1 MVQLVLAG
9 NGYEEVG
16 MEEVRSVRRLVE
28 EHGRLGA
35 IARHEDR
42 LSTAAGIR
50 LKLAASAFPSAPIG
64 EQVLV
69 RGDGEEVSL
78 TSERRR
84 R

>member
-1 MVQLVLAG
+1 MV
-9 NGYEEVG
+9 
-16 MEEVRSVRRLVE
+16 
-28 EHGRLGA
+28 LGA
-35 IARHEDR
+35 TMDTGSFEETVVF
-42 LSTAAGIR
+42 LSYFKDLSVAAGIR